1 MVHVLLE
8 TFRLSLSS
16 RAQVINA
23 NPFEQRTTRC
33 SLRAAFEERE
43 RTRNKKNASRRV
55 QQSGLSRL
63 LKARLLSLSAPILRT
78 NDEKKRTMI
87 LWRDYLRESE
97 DENFGRFWRG
107 KKHL

>member
-23 NPFEQRTTRC
+23 NPFERRTTRC

-43 RTRNKKNASRRV
+43 KTRNKKNASRRV
-55 QQSGLSRL
+55 QQSGGLSRL
-63 LKARLLSLSAPILRT
+63 HKARLLSLSLHQYYAQT
-78 NDEKKRTMI
+78 EKKK
-87 LWRDYLRESE
+87 
-97 DENFGRFWRG
+97 GR
-107 KKHL
+107 